1 MQNSPDSPPPTLLER
16 IRSKITSG
24 ELEPGNPLS
33 EVSLAQ
39 ELDVSRT
46 PIREVLKQLQLEG
59 LIEIRPK
66 VGTFI
71 REPNRREIVELF
83 QLKEVL
89 EGLAAALMARRG
101 PCPELDQLEEIV
113 AASEVSSNAGD
124 TDTYASQV
132 QDFHQTLVDGA
143 DNNKLV
149 EQYSRLMNQL
159 AYFRLVRKT
168 LNHPGRAVDS
178 SREHRQILTMIQDKD
193 PFGAETTMRAH
204 VFASTQELLVPQTR
218 TTLSLERDS

>member
-1 MQNSPDSPPPTLLER
+1 MHIDPTASALTLLER
-16 IRSKITSG
+16 IRAKITRG
-24 ELEPGNPLS
+24 DLEPGSPLS

-39 ELDVSRT
+39 EFDVSRT

-71 REPNRREIVELF
+71 REPTRREIVEMF

-101 PCPELDQLEEIV
+101 PCLQLDMLEDNV
-113 AASEVSSNAGD
+113 AASEVSSKAGD
-124 TDTYASQV
+124 TDTYAGQV
-132 QDFHQTLVDGA
+132 QGFHQTLVDGA

-149 EQYSRLMNQL
+149 EQYGRLMNQL
-159 AYFRLVRKT
+159 SYFTLVRRT
-168 LNHPGRAVDS
+168 LDHPGRAIS
-178 SREHRQILTMIQDKD
+178 SSGEHRRVLTMIQDKD
-193 PFGAETTMRAH
+193 PFGAETTMRSH

-218 TTLSLERDS
+218 TTLSLDRER

>member
-1 MQNSPDSPPPTLLER
+1 MHTNPGPSPLTLLER
-16 IRSKITSG
+16 VRSKITSG

-39 ELDVSRT
+39 EFDVSRT

-71 REPNRREIVELF
+71 REPSRREIVELF

-101 PCPELDQLEEIV
+101 PCPELDQLEDIV

-124 TDTYASQV
+124 TDTYAAQV
-132 QDFHQTLVDGA
+132 QDFHQTMVAGA
-143 DNNKLV
+143 DNTKLV
-149 EQYSRLMNQL
+149 EQYERLMNQL
-159 AYFRLVRKT
+159 AYFRLVRRT
-168 LNHPGRAVDS
+168 LQHPGRAVNS

-193 PFGAETTMRAH
+193 PFGAETTMRSH
-204 VFASTQELLVPQTR
+204 VFASTQELLIPQTR
-218 TTLSLERDS
+218 TTLSLEREE

>member
-1 MQNSPDSPPPTLLER
+1 MHVNAEEAAPTLLAR

-24 ELEPGNPLS
+24 EFEPGAPLS

-39 ELDVSRT
+39 EFDVSRT

-59 LIEIRPK
+59 LVEIRPK

-71 REPNRREIVELF
+71 REPTRREIVELF

-89 EGLAAALMARRG
+89 EGLGAALMARRG
-101 PCPELDQLEEIV
+101 PCVQLEILERNV
-113 AASEVSSNAGD
+113 AESEESAAAGD
-124 TDTYASQV
+124 AEVYAVQV
-132 QDFHQTLVDGA
+132 KEFHETLVLGA

-149 EQYSRLMNQL
+149 EQYGRLMNQL

-168 LNHPGRAVDS
+168 LEHPGRVSAS
-178 SREHRQILTMIQDKD
+178 SGEHRLILTHIQEKD
-193 PFGAETTMRAH
+193 PFGAENAMRSH
-204 VFASTQELLVPQTR
+204 VFASTQELLVPDTK
-218 TTLSLERDS
+218 TTLSLAREK